1 MGDSRVLT
9 GRPIGANSRKRTLH
23 GPLLALLTSLFACR
37 VAGQALVASV
47 GMTWLP
53 AMEQWFSELIPY
65 PTLLIFQLLMLI
77 VMIKITGEI
86 WRGKGTFATVRP
98 HWSNRLKTFSAVY
111 AGLMVLRYPLTMI
124 LHPEMRWVGDII
136 PIIFHMVLAGF
147 IFILGDYHRMT
158 TEP

>member
-37 VAGQALVASV
+37 VAGQALVAFV

-53 AMEQWFSELIPY
+53 AMEQWFSGLIPY
-65 PTLLIFQLLMLI
+65 PTLLIIQLLMLI

-98 HWSNRLKTFSAVY
+98 QWSNGLIKFSAVY
-111 AGLMVLRYPLTMI
+111 AGLMVPRLL
-124 LHPEMRWVGDII
+124 WFGDII
-136 PIIFHMVLAGF
+136 PIIFHLVLAGF
-147 IFILGDYHRMT
+147 IFILGAYQRMT
-158 TEP
+158 TDP